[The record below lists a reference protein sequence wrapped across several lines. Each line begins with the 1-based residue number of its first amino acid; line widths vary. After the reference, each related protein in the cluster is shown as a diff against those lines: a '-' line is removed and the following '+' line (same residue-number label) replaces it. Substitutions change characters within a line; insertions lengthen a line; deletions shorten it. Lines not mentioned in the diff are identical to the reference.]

1 MALHCCSF
9 STTEPLSMLPTPIS
23 SPPPTNTPD
32 LGVVT
37 GIIVAIICLII
48 SLAVTIIITVKWIR
62 VKKRSQHL
70 VTPGSTSLHR
80 NCNTL
85 PLFSSV
91 VDDDVLLSSYE
102 HPEPSYQTIFSAPS
116 PPTDEHHQSSSPSA
130 VEQSPQ
136 TTYLPPHP
144 PDYSA
149 VSNTNDAVSDM
160 NDDGVA
166 LCSDELPEQSSPTI
180 FPAPSSPTYE
190 HHQSLSPSAAE
201 QSPQTT
207 YLPPHPPDYSA
218 VSNTNDAVSDMND
231 DGVALCSDELPEQ
244 SSPTIISAPS
254 LPTYEHHQSLS
265 PSAAEQSQTTYLPPH
280 PPDYGAIS
288 NINDDG
294 MALGSGELSEQSSQS
309 PHSREGRKSTSHLP
323 DSMVGQLKNLPAQDR
338 IVPPCVKP
346 TATLPHCTS
355 QGIEYNDEWNDFT
368 LKIPQGAIPEGE
380 SLTIDIGVAL
390 YGPFQYPEGLRPVS
404 PVFWICVR
412 DKKYF
417 HFLKPVEVTL
427 PHFLTLDGE
436 EDVQSLGLAFLK
448 GDHEMGWKQKTHF
461 QQAEGTALFRPGS
474 DYGVLHTHHFCYLC
488 ITSKKSKETIQKA
501 KFRMFT
507 TIPRVF
513 ATHNPSY
520 AFFFVT
526 FFLKTC
532 LETIRQQIRNTKE
545 LPAGSFREITPFFQ
559 FAGDVS
565 DPALE
570 IEIPQQ
576 PPAGWTLGLEVHTK
590 VIC

>member
-9 STTEPLSMLPTPIS
+9 STTEPLSMLPTPIP
-23 SPPPTNTPD
+23 SPPPTNISVPA
-32 LGVVT
+32 GVI
-37 GIIVAIICLII
+37 GIIVAIIYTII
-48 SLAVTIIITVKWIR
+48 SLTLTIITIVIWIG
-62 VKKRSQHL
+62 VKKRSQHS
-70 VTPGSTSLHR
+70 VTPRSTSLHR

-85 PLFSSV
+85 PLSSSA

-102 HPEPSYQTIFSAPS
+102 HPEPSSQTIFSAPS

-149 VSNTNDAVSDM
+149 VSNTNDVVSDM

-166 LCSDELPEQSSPTI
+166 LRSDELPEQSSPTI
-180 FPAPSSPTYE
+180 FSAPSSPTYE

-207 YLPPHPPDYSA
+207 YLPPHPPDYGA
-218 VSNTNDAVSDMND
+218 V
-231 DGVALCSDELPEQ
+231 
-244 SSPTIISAPS
+244 
-254 LPTYEHHQSLS
+254 
-265 PSAAEQSQTTYLPPH
+265 
-280 PPDYGAIS
+280 S

-346 TATLPHCTS
+346 TATLPHCTC

-404 PVFWICVR
+404 PVFWICVG
-412 DKKYF
+412 DKNYF
-417 HFLKPVEVTL
+417 HFLKPVEVTI

-436 EDVQSLGLAFLK
+436 EDVQSLGLTFLK
-448 GDHEMGWKQKTHF
+448 GEHEMGWKQKTHF
-461 QQAEGTALFRPGS
+461 QQAEGTASFRPGS
-474 DYGVLHTHHFCYLC
+474 VQTMVHYILT
-488 ITSKKSKETIQKA
+488 TS
-501 KFRMFT
+501 
-507 TIPRVF
+507 
-513 ATHNPSY
+513 ATSVSP
-520 AFFFVT
+520 AR
-526 FFLKTC
+526 FLRK
-532 LETIRQQIRNTKE
+532 
-545 LPAGSFREITPFFQ
+545 
-559 FAGDVS
+559 
-565 DPALE
+565 
-570 IEIPQQ
+570 
-576 PPAGWTLGLEVHTK
+576 
-590 VIC
+590 